1 MFSWAAFGMT
11 FLVLYGLLMV
21 VKLIILALGVMWI
34 WGKDSARCVRASLCQ
49 CPNPARSL
57 S

>member
-1 MFSWAAFGMT
+1 MT